1 MTHSRTTEVGTAL
14 GMTTRTSERSINT
27 STMPENLGTT
37 SSSSTVSAE
46 VKRKS

>member
-1 MTHSRTTEVGTAL
+1 MTPSETTEAGTAP
-14 GMTTRTSERSINT
+14 GMTTRTSGRLTNT

-37 SSSSTVSAE
+37 SSSNTASAE

>member
-1 MTHSRTTEVGTAL
+1 MTRSRKAEVGTAL
-14 GMTTRTSERSINT
+14 GMATKTSGRLTNT

-37 SSSSTVSAE
+37 SSLNTPSTK